1 MPQKKAIEA
10 DASAIEEIMRKVHHL
25 EIKAKRLSRESF
37 SGEYHASFKGQG
49 LDFEDFRE
57 YQHGDEIRF
66 IDWNVTARMNS
77 PFIRT
82 FREERE
88 LTVLIAVDISGSF
101 DFGSKYFSK
110 REIAAEIAAVLA
122 FSAKHNGDKVGL
134 LLFANEPILFLPP
147 AKGSRHTLRL
157 IREVLATQAPNA
169 TTNIAG
175 ACDFINRT
183 LKRKSLI
190 FLLSDFV
197 DNDFHKKLGTLSQKH
212 ETIGIRIFDPVEQ
225 ELPDVG
231 KVNLLDPET
240 GQERLINTSNANV
253 RMAYNKLNS
262 RRLEALQKAFSKYK
276 IDHINAATD
285 QDYLPLLHHL
295 FKTRSSR
302 HA

>member
-1 MPQKKAIEA
+1 LQNSLTEEH
-10 DASAIEEIMRKVHHL
+10 SIEEMMRKVHHL
-25 EIKAKRLSRESF
+25 EIKARRLSRESF

-66 IDWNVTARMNS
+66 IDWNVTARMNT

-88 LTVLIAVDISGSF
+88 LTVLLAVDISGSF
-101 DFGSKYFSK
+101 DFGSQHFSK

-134 LLFANEPILFLPP
+134 LLFAEEPVLYLPP
-147 AKGSRHTLRL
+147 AKGSRHTLRM
-157 IREVLATQAPNA
+157 IREVLATQPDKKA
-169 TTNIAG
+169 TNIAG

-183 LKRKSLI
+183 LKRKALV
-190 FLLSDFV
+190 FMLSDFV

-212 ETIGIRIFDPVEQ
+212 ETIAIRIFDPVEE
-225 ELPDVG
+225 ELPDAG
-231 KVNLLDPET
+231 KVNLTDPET
-240 GQERLINTSNANV
+240 GHERMVNTSNANV
-253 RMAYNKLNS
+253 RMAYKKLNT
-262 RRLEALQKAFSKYK
+262 RRLEGLQKALAKYK
-276 IDHINAATD
+276 IDHVDAATD
-285 QDYLPLLHHL
+285 ADYLPLLHQL

>member
-1 MPQKKAIEA
+1 
-10 DASAIEEIMRKVHHL
+10 MRKVHHL
-25 EIKAKRLSRESF
+25 EIKARRLSRESF

-66 IDWNVTARMNS
+66 IDWNVTARMNA
-77 PFIRT
+77 PFVRT
-82 FREERE
+82 FTEERE

-101 DFGSKYFSK
+101 DFGSKHFSK

-134 LLFANEPILFLPP
+134 LLFAEEPVLYLPP
-147 AKGSRHTLRL
+147 AKGSRHTLRM
-157 IREVLATQAPNA
+157 IREVLATHTDKKA
-169 TTNIAG
+169 TNIAG

-183 LKRKSLI
+183 IKRKALV
-190 FLLSDFV
+190 FMLSDFV

-212 ETIGIRIFDPVEQ
+212 ETIAIRVFDPVEQ

-231 KVNLLDPET
+231 KVNLLDPES
-240 GQERLINTSNANV
+240 GQQRMINTSNPNI
-253 RMAYNKLNS
+253 RLAYKKLNES
-262 RRLEALQKAFSKYK
+262 RNELLGKCFSKYQ
-276 IDHINAATD
+276 IDHVNAATD
-285 QDYLPLLHHL
+285 SDYLPLLHQL
-295 FKTRSSR
+295 FKSRSSR

>member
-1 MPQKKAIEA
+1 
-10 DASAIEEIMRKVHHL
+10 MRKVHHL
-25 EIKAKRLSRESF
+25 EIKARRLSRESF

-66 IDWNVTARMNS
+66 IDWNVTARMNT
-77 PFIRT
+77 PYIRT

-88 LTVLIAVDISGSF
+88 LTVLLAVDISGSF
-101 DFGSKYFSK
+101 DFGSKHFSK
-110 REIAAEIAAVLA
+110 REVAAEIAAVLA

-134 LLFANEPILFLPP
+134 LLFAEEPVLYLPP
-147 AKGSRHTLRL
+147 AKGSRHTLRM
-157 IREVLATQAPNA
+157 IREILATQPDKKA
-169 TTNIAG
+169 TNIAG

-183 LKRKSLI
+183 IKRKALV
-190 FLLSDFV
+190 FMLSDFV

-212 ETIGIRIFDPVEQ
+212 ETIAIRVFDPVEE

-231 KVNLLDPET
+231 KVNLTDPET
-240 GQERLINTSNANV
+240 GQERMVNTSNANV
-253 RMAYNKLNS
+253 RMAYKQLNQ
-262 RRLEALQKAFSKYK
+262 RRLDGLQKAMAKYK
-276 IDHINAATD
+276 IDRVDAATD
-285 QDYLPLLHHL
+285 ADYLPLLHQL

>member
-1 MPQKKAIEA
+1 
-10 DASAIEEIMRKVHHL
+10 MRKVHHL

-66 IDWNVTARMNS
+66 IDWNVTARMNA

-88 LTVLIAVDISGSF
+88 LNVLIAVDISGSF
-101 DFGSKYFSK
+101 DYGSVHFSK

-122 FSAKHNGDKVGL
+122 FSARHNGDKVGL
-134 LLFANEPILFLPP
+134 LLFASESVLYLPP
-147 AKGSRHTLRL
+147 AKGSKHTLRM
-157 IREVLATQAPNA
+157 IREILATSPQDKK
-169 TTNIAG
+169 TNLSG

-183 LKRKSLI
+183 LKRKSLV
-190 FLLSDFV
+190 FFLSDFV
-197 DNDFHKKLGTLSQKH
+197 DNDFHKKLGALSQKH
-212 ETIGIRIFDPVEQ
+212 ETIAVRIFDPVE
-225 ELPDVG
+225 EKLPNVG
-231 KVNLLDPET
+231 KVTLTDPET
-240 GQERLINTSNANV
+240 GEQSTVNTANPNV
-253 RMAYNKLNS
+253 RMAYEKLTE
-262 RRLEALQKAFSKYK
+262 RRLEALQKTFTKYK
-276 IDHINAATD
+276 IDHVNAATD
-285 QDYLPLLHHL
+285 ADYLPLLHQL

>member
-1 MPQKKAIEA
+1 
-10 DASAIEEIMRKVHHL
+10 MRKVHHL
-25 EIKAKRLSRESF
+25 EIKARRLSRESF
-37 SGEYHASFKGQG
+37 SGEYHASFKEQG

-101 DFGSKYFSK
+101 DFGSQHYSK

-134 LLFANEPILFLPP
+134 LLFAEEPVLYLPP
-147 AKGSRHTLRL
+147 AKGSRHTLRM
-157 IREVLATQAPNA
+157 IREVLATTPEKKA
-169 TTNIAG
+169 TNLSG
-175 ACDFINRT
+175 ACDFIHRT
-183 LKRKSLI
+183 LRQKALI
-190 FLLSDFV
+190 FMLSDFV
-197 DNDFHKKLGTLSQKH
+197 DSDFHKKLGTLSQQH
-212 ETIGIRIFDPVEQ
+212 DTIVIRIFDPVEQ
-225 ELPDVG
+225 ELPNVG
-231 KVNLLDPET
+231 KVNLIDPET
-240 GQERLINTSNANV
+240 GEERHIDTSNNQI
-253 RMAYNKLNS
+253 REAYKNLNS
-262 RRLEALQKAFSKYK
+262 TRLETLTKTFSKYK
-276 IDHINAATD
+276 IDNIHAATD
-285 QDYLPLLHHL
+285 ADYLPLLHQL

>member
-1 MPQKKAIEA
+1 LAKAKTE
-10 DASAIEEIMRKVHHL
+10 DPSAIEEIMRKVHHL

-66 IDWNVTARMNS
+66 IDWNVTARMNA

-88 LTVLIAVDISGSF
+88 LNVLIAVDISGSF
-101 DFGSKYFSK
+101 DYGSVHFSK

-122 FSAKHNGDKVGL
+122 FSARHNGDKVGL
-134 LLFANEPILFLPP
+134 LLFASESVLYLPP
-147 AKGSRHTLRL
+147 AKGSKHTLRM
-157 IREVLATQAPNA
+157 IREILAISPQDKK
-169 TTNIAG
+169 TNLSG

-183 LKRKSLI
+183 LKRKSLV
-190 FLLSDFV
+190 FFLSDFV
-197 DNDFHKKLGTLSQKH
+197 DNDFHKKLGALSQKH
-212 ETIGIRIFDPVEQ
+212 ETIAVRIFDPVE
-225 ELPDVG
+225 EKLPNVG
-231 KVNLLDPET
+231 KVTLTAPET
-240 GQERLINTSNANV
+240 GEQSTVNTANPNV
-253 RMAYNKLNS
+253 RMAYEKLTE
-262 RRLEALQKAFSKYK
+262 RRLEALQKTFTKYK
-276 IDHINAATD
+276 IDHVNAATD
-285 QDYLPLLHHL
+285 ADYLPLLHQL

>member
-1 MPQKKAIEA
+1 LA
-10 DASAIEEIMRKVHHL
+10 DPLTEELSIEEMMRKVHRL
-25 EIKAKRLSRESF
+25 EIKARRLSRESF

-66 IDWNVTARMNS
+66 IDWNVTARMNT

-88 LTVLIAVDISGSF
+88 LTVLLAVDISGSF
-101 DFGSKYFSK
+101 DFGSKHFSK

-134 LLFANEPILFLPP
+134 LLFAEEPVLYLPP
-147 AKGSRHTLRL
+147 AKGSRHTLRM
-157 IREVLATQAPNA
+157 IREVLATQPDKKA
-169 TTNIAG
+169 TNIAG

-183 LKRKSLI
+183 LKRKALV
-190 FLLSDFV
+190 FMLSDFV
-197 DNDFHKKLGTLSQKH
+197 DHDFHKKLGALSQKH
-212 ETIGIRIFDPVEQ
+212 ETIAIRIFDPVEE

-231 KVNLLDPET
+231 KVNLTDPET
-240 GQERLINTSNANV
+240 GQERMVNTSNANV
-253 RMAYNKLNS
+253 RMAYKKLNT
-262 RRLEALQKAFSKYK
+262 RRNEGLQKALAKYK
-276 IDHINAATD
+276 IDHIDAATD
-285 QDYLPLLHHL
+285 ADYLPLLHQL

>member
-1 MPQKKAIEA
+1 M
-10 DASAIEEIMRKVHHL
+10 SKVHHL
-25 EIKAKRLSRESF
+25 EIKARTLSRESF

-66 IDWNVTARMNS
+66 IDWNVTARMNT

-88 LTVLIAVDISGSF
+88 LTVLLAVDISGSF
-101 DFGSKYFSK
+101 DFGSKHFSK

-134 LLFANEPILFLPP
+134 LLFAEEPVLYLPP
-147 AKGSRHTLRL
+147 AKGSRHTLRM
-157 IREVLATQAPNA
+157 IREVLATQPVKKA
-169 TTNIAG
+169 TNIAG

-183 LKRKSLI
+183 LKRKALV
-190 FLLSDFV
+190 FMLSDFM

-212 ETIGIRIFDPVEQ
+212 ETIAIRIFDPVEE

-231 KVNLLDPET
+231 KVNLTDPET
-240 GQERLINTSNANV
+240 GHERMVNTSNANV
-253 RMAYNKLNS
+253 RMAYKKLNT
-262 RRLEALQKAFSKYK
+262 RRLEGLQKALAKYK
-276 IDHINAATD
+276 IDHVDAATD
-285 QDYLPLLHHL
+285 ADYLPLLHQL